1 MEETKP
7 LAISTPKV
15 KKESSSEETETTTE
29 ESEESSIEVPKAP
42 VRQPATFGLLVKSSS
57 ESSLEIP
64 TKRTPARCS
73 LSELNM
79 TEAHQVPAA

>member
-7 LAISTPKV
+7 LVISTPKV

-29 ESEESSIEVPKAP
+29 ESEESSIEVPEAP
-42 VRQPATFGLLVKSSS
+42 SRPPPNVGLLVKSSS

-73 LSELNM
+73 LSELK
-79 TEAHQVPAA
+79 V

>member
-7 LAISTPKV
+7 LAVSTPKV

-29 ESEESSIEVPKAP
+29 ESEESSIEVPEAP
-42 VRQPATFGLLVKSSS
+42 VRQPATFGLLVKSSSSSS

-73 LSELNM
+73 LSELK
-79 TEAHQVPAA
+79 V